1 MEDSTD
7 GMFAVAGAC
16 SGMRSL
22 MAFVALGLA
31 MAYMTRRP
39 LWHRIALAV
48 LVVPV
53 ALACNILRVIITGS
67 FQMYGHS
74 ELASGTPH
82 TVLGLLMFALGFSVY
97 SLILWGLDH
106 IFVEDNEDGPGDQS
120 QTTGVA
126 S

>member
-1 MEDSTD
+1 MEDGTE

-39 LWHRIALAV
+39 LWHRVALAA

-53 ALACNILRVIITGS
+53 ALMCNILRVIITGG

-82 TVLGLLMFALGFSVY
+82 TLLGLLMFGLGFAMY
-97 SLILWGLDH
+97 LAILWGLDH
-106 IFVEDNEDGPGDQS
+106 IFVEDDDDDMNGQARDV
-120 QTTGVA
+120 GV
-126 S
+126 SD